1 MSWRCVNRLLV
12 LRTTLTRLS
21 LSCVAVAG
29 AALLPVTAADFDN
42 RDLTDPLDPSVYA
55 SDRPLDESS
64 ASVTLE
70 PVDESTERL
79 PAVRAILVPEDVK
92 SPPVP
97 VSAPPKPKVKIIP
110 EVVKVITGQASWY
123 GPGFYGNRTASGEV
137 YRRGTMTAA
146 HRSLPFGTKVRVTNL
161 WNGRSAVIRINDRGP
176 FVAHRVIDLGHGAA
190 SSLGVT
196 GSGIADV
203 RIEVLR

>member
-1 MSWRCVNRLLV
+1 MKLRLLV
-12 LRTTLTRLS
+12 LRTSLTRLT
-21 LSCVAVAG
+21 LSCVAVAS
-29 AALLPVTAADFDN
+29 AALLPVTAADFDE
-42 RDLTDPLDPSVYA
+42 RDSTDPLDPLSYA
-55 SDRPLDESS
+55 SDRSLVDRS
-64 ASVTLE
+64 ASVTPE
-70 PVDESTERL
+70 PVDKTPEKL

-92 SPPVP
+92 STPVP
-97 VSAPPKPKVKIIP
+97 VSAPPKPKVKVVP

-137 YRRGTMTAA
+137 YRPGTMTAA

-196 GSGIADV
+196 ASGVADV
-203 RIEVLR
+203 RLEVLR

>member
-1 MSWRCVNRLLV
+1 MRLLV
-12 LRTTLTRLS
+12 LRTSLTRLS
-21 LSCVAVAG
+21 LSCVAIAG
-29 AALLPVTAADFDN
+29 AALLPVTAADFVD
-42 RDLTDPLDPSVYA
+42 RDSTDPLDPLSYA
-55 SDRPLDESS
+55 FDRSLDERS
-64 ASVTLE
+64 AFVTPE
-70 PVDESTERL
+70 PIDETPEKP
-79 PAVRAILVPEDVK
+79 PAVRAILVPEDVN
-92 SPPVP
+92 PTPVP

-110 EVVKVITGQASWY
+110 EVVKVIMGQASWY
-123 GPGFYGNRTASGEV
+123 GPGFYANRTASGEV
-137 YRRGTMTAA
+137 YRPGTMTAA

>member
-1 MSWRCVNRLLV
+1 MELRLLV
-12 LRTTLTRLS
+12 LRTSLTRLS
-21 LSCVAVAG
+21 LSCVAVAS
-29 AALLPVTAADFDN
+29 AALLPVTAADFDE
-42 RDLTDPLDPSVYA
+42 RDSTDPLDPLSYA
-55 SDRPLDESS
+55 SDRSLIDRS
-64 ASVTLE
+64 ASVIPE
-70 PVDESTERL
+70 PVEKTPEKL

-92 SPPVP
+92 PTPVP
-97 VSAPPKPKVKIIP
+97 VSAPPKPKVKVVP
-110 EVVKVITGQASWY
+110 QVVKVITGEASWY

-137 YRRGTMTAA
+137 YRPGTMTAA

-196 GSGIADV
+196 ASGVADV
-203 RIEVLR
+203 RLEVLR